1 MPELP
6 DLRGQVCAA
15 DDLYFD
21 AVSQVRLP
29 GWSRGRVT
37 LLGDA
42 ASCVSLVGD
51 GSSLAMTG
59 ATTLAGALAGT
70 PGDPTTALRGY
81 ESHHRKLANSG
92 QRGHVLAAALLV
104 PATRTGLTAAT
115 SPPTYCLTEPR
126 NQRGP
131 PPTGKLP
138 QRRPGWPLE
147 KVVRAEAIRD

>member
-29 GWSRGRVT
+29 GRSRGRVT

-70 PGDPTTALRGY
+70 PGDPTTA
-81 ESHHRKLANSG
+81 SWPTPAS
-92 QRGHVLAAALLV
+92 AATSWPPRCSSPRPE
-104 PATRTGLTAAT
+104 PASPPAT
-115 SPPTYCLTEPR
+115 SPPAYSLADHRNPSLDRHHPEPF
-126 NQRGP
+126 
-131 PPTGKLP
+131 LF
-138 QRRPGWPLE
+138 
-147 KVVRAEAIRD
+147 